1 MNRYLRWALLLVLL
15 ISFMTIQC
23 SIEKPVAPTW
33 NLTLSVPLINEHY
46 DMAILIDK
54 MDEPY
59 LKVDSLG
66 NPLFYFE
73 EKLDTTRLIDR
84 LRCDSTSVGFKD
96 TLGVRTINTSE
107 SKEILLYVTDFYQG
121 EPGYVPPCSVTIQED
136 FDPFSNFTQVT
147 AQKAFST
154 LTISN
159 HLGLNLTRVEVK
171 IIDRG
176 LQDTIHSEIIS
187 SGIPNGDSAVQ
198 NILLTDVTFSNQLSI
213 QVKGI
218 SPGGQVDSFEGKYL
232 LVSFSVD
239 SMIVV
244 EGTAKLK
251 AFEISQEDKIQL
263 PTKSIIDSARIKTGR
278 LSLHLH
284 NYTKLD
290 ADVYIDFPELE
301 KDGEILST
309 INGLPASDS
318 CYLTLILD
326 GYEFKPVEG
335 NETKV
340 QTRISSPGS
349 DGIVIDFSATDSV
362 TVDANL
368 AEIIFS
374 QVSGIIEPTKVQIEE
389 IQRQLDIP
397 PGFESACLTGASLS
411 LDIHNGVNLPAQL
424 SVDIE
429 GEGGQNLNLQT
440 EVEASGPFGT
450 AVTSVS
456 EEDLESLLSPVPQRI
471 TLTGEITYGDGE
483 SIGNVRE
490 EDFLFGEVMV
500 SSPLELIWDSC
511 QVQIDPDS
519 DQVDD
524 DVREMIEEQI
534 NFARVVL
541 KVESHLP
548 VEGEVKIFFSRNQ
561 EDLFSDPD
569 LVIGPINVPKGKLS
583 LDGSVREAE
592 NSETKI
598 EMTNQDFLVFTD
610 IPFHM
615 TGTINFPGTDG
626 RKVKASASDY
636 IRITSYLELNV
647 KNKRD

>member
-1 MNRYLRWALLLVLL
+1 MNRYWQWALMLVLL
-15 ISFMTIQC
+15 IYFMTIQC
-23 SIEKPVAPTW
+23 SIEKPVTPTW

-46 DMAILIDK
+46 DMVTLIDK
-54 MDEPY
+54 IDEPY

-66 NPLFYFE
+66 NPLFVFE
-73 EKLDTTRLIDR
+73 EELDTTRLYDR

-96 TLGVRTINTSE
+96 TLGVRTISTSE
-107 SKEILLYVTDFYQG
+107 SKEIQLYMTDFYPG
-121 EPGYVPPCSVTIQED
+121 EPGYVPPCSVTIQQD
-136 FDPFSNFTQVT
+136 FDPFSNFTQVM
-147 AQKAFST
+147 AQQAFST

-159 HLGLNLTRVEVK
+159 KLGLNLTRVEVR

-187 SGIPNGDSAVQ
+187 SGIETGDSTVQ
-198 NILLTDVTFSNQLSI
+198 NVLLVDKTFSNQLAI
-213 QVKGI
+213 QVKGV
-218 SPGGQVDSFEGKYL
+218 SPGGQVDSFDGKYL
-232 LVSFSVD
+232 LVSLSVD

-244 EGTAKLK
+244 EGTAKLD

-290 ADVYIDFPELE
+290 SDVYIDFPELE
-301 KDGEILST
+301 KENQILT
-309 INGLPASDS
+309 TFCNLPASGS
-318 CYLTLILD
+318 CDLSLDMD
-326 GYEFKPVEG
+326 GYEFKPVGG
-335 NETKV
+335 NETRV
-340 QTRISSPGS
+340 QIRISSPGS
-349 DGIVIDFSATDSV
+349 DDILIDFSATDSV

-368 AEIIFS
+368 AELIFN
-374 QVSGIIEPTKVQIEE
+374 QVSGIIEPTVVQIEE

-397 PGFESACLTGASLS
+397 PGFESAYLTGASLS

-429 GEGGQNLNLQT
+429 GERGQNLSLQT

-456 EEDLESLLSPVPQRI
+456 EDDLETLLSPVPHII
-471 TLTGEITYGDGE
+471 TLTGEIIYGDGE
-483 SIGNVRE
+483 SMGNVRE

-500 SSPLELIWDSC
+500 SSPLEFLWDSC

-534 NFARVVL
+534 NSAEVVL

-569 LVIGPINVPKGKLS
+569 LVMGPVNVPKGKLR

-598 EMTNQDFLVFTD
+598 EMTNQDLLVFTD

-615 TGTINFPGTDG
+615 AGTINFPGTDG

>member
-1 MNRYLRWALLLVLL
+1 
-15 ISFMTIQC
+15 
-23 SIEKPVAPTW
+23 
-33 NLTLSVPLINEHY
+33 
-46 DMAILIDK
+46 MATLIDK
-54 MDEPY
+54 IDEPY

-66 NPLFYFE
+66 NPLFYFKE
-73 EKLDTTRLIDR
+73 ELDTTRLVDK
-84 LRCDSTSVGFKD
+84 LRCDSTSVSFKD
-96 TLGVRTINTSE
+96 TLGVRTISTSE
-107 SKEILLYVTDFYQG
+107 SKDILLNVTDFFQG
-121 EPGYVPPCSVTIQED
+121 EPGYVPPCSVTIQEN

-147 AQKAFST
+147 VEQAFST
-154 LTISN
+154 LTVSN

-171 IIDRG
+171 IIDG
-176 LQDTIHSEIIS
+176 GS
-187 SGIPNGDSAVQ
+187 
-198 NILLTDVTFSNQLSI
+198 ILLSNKTFSNQLSL
-213 QVKGI
+213 QVKGV
-218 SPGGQVDSFEGKYL
+218 SPGGQVESFEGKYL
-232 LVSFSVD
+232 LVSLCLD
-239 SMIVV
+239 SMKVV
-244 EGTAKLK
+244 EGTAKLD

-301 KDGEILST
+301 KDNQILT
-309 INGLPASDS
+309 TFCNLPASDS
-318 CYLTLILD
+318 CDLSLDMD

-335 NETKV
+335 NETRV

-349 DGIVIDFSATDSV
+349 DGILIDFSATDSV
-362 TVDANL
+362 MVDANL
-368 AEIIFS
+368 AELIFN

-397 PGFESACLTGASLS
+397 PGFESAHLTGASLS

-429 GEGGQNLNLQT
+429 GESGQNLSLQT

-456 EEDLESLLSPVPQRI
+456 EDDLETLLSPIPHII
-471 TLTGEITYGDGE
+471 TLTGEIIYGDGE
-483 SIGNVRE
+483 SMGNVRE

-500 SSPLELIWDSC
+500 SSALEFIWDSC

-534 NFARVVL
+534 NSARVVL

-561 EDLFSDPD
+561 EDIFSDPD
-569 LVIGPINVPKGKLS
+569 LVMGPVNVPKGKLS
-583 LDGSVREAE
+583 LDGSVRETE

-598 EMTNQDFLVFTD
+598 EVTNQDLLIFTD

-615 TGTINFPGTDG
+615 AGTINFPGTDG
-626 RKVKASASDY
+626 REVKASASDY
-636 IRITSYLELNV
+636 IKITSYLELNV